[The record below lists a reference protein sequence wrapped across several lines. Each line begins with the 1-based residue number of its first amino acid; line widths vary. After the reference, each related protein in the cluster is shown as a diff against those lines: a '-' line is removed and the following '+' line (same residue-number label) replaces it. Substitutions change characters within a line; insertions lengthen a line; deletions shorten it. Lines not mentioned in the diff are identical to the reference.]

1 MTENEFDVLWKQAEA
16 EGYGRR
22 LAAEYPGWRQR
33 QRRNVSIV
41 AALLIIVVTAVSLF
55 NTQVRQ
61 PRDFEKVYCNRVG
74 TSDAQW
80 VALASEMLME

>member
-1 MTENEFDVLWKQAEA
+1 MTENEFDVLWKRAEA

-22 LAAEYPGWRQR
+22 LAAEYPAWRQR
-33 QRRNVSIV
+33 QRRNISIV
-41 AALLIIVVTAVSLF
+41 AALLII
-55 NTQVRQ
+55 
-61 PRDFEKVYCNRVG
+61 VG